1 MNTMDFVLFLAAVIC
16 FAIGTFTARI
26 NPPAWWG
33 PALVPLGLFFCAL
46 DWFIHAARNMGHG

>member
-16 FAIGTFTARI
+16 FAVASFSYRA
-26 NPPAWWG
+26 NPGWWG

-46 DWFIHAARNMGHG
+46 DWFIHAAQRN